1 MPKKLEDEKPKE
13 TSSEEQ
19 DALSK
24 IMFMPQAAQEQ
35 ELRTM
40 TVMGDID
47 EEISKDIVSALWYL
61 KSNASV
67 LEPGNQIT
75 QSAKN

>member
-13 TSSEEQ
+13 ASSEEQ

-47 EEISKDIVSALWYL
+47 E
-61 KSNASV
+61 
-67 LEPGNQIT
+67 
-75 QSAKN
+75 